1 MTLIHFTI
9 PGPAVG
15 KGRPRFSRK
24 SGAAFTPAKTRNHEA
39 FVKMLAVEAMKEQ
52 AGFVRNAGE
61 ALPLSKP
68 CALIVQIFCT
78 IPPSWPKA
86 KREAAKANIIRPGKP
101 DIDNVIKSIG
111 DAMNGV
117 VYTDDNLIYRVE
129 ATKMFADT
137 ACTTVEVHA

>member
-1 MTLIHFTI
+1 MTLIRFTI
-9 PGPAVG
+9 PGVAHG

-39 FVKMLAVEAMKEQ
+39 FVKMLAVEAMTNSKAWEP
-52 AGFVRNAGE
+52 FETPVR
-61 ALPLSKP
+61 LV
-68 CALIVQIFCT
+68 VQIFCT
-78 IPPSWPKA
+78 IPPSWNKA

-129 ATKMFADT
+129 ATKMFADV

>member
-1 MTLIHFTI
+1 MQAAPSI
-9 PGPAVG
+9 PGPAIG

-39 FVKMLAVEAMKEQ
+39 FVKMLAMEAMGAE
-52 AGFVRNAGE
+52 FDFR
-61 ALPLSKP
+61 PFDTP

-129 ATKMFADT
+129 ATKMFADV

>member
-1 MTLIHFTI
+1 MTLIRFTI
-9 PGPAVG
+9 PGPAIG

-39 FVKMLAVEAMKEQ
+39 FVKMLAVEAMKV
-52 AGFVRNAGE
+52 GGKPSGVTTPPFDT
-61 ALPLSKP
+61 P

-78 IPPSWPKA
+78 IPPSWNKA
-86 KREAAKANIIRPGKP
+86 RREAAKGNIIRPGKP

>member
-1 MTLIHFTI
+1 MTLIRFTI
-9 PGPAVG
+9 PGPAIG

-24 SGAAFTPAKTRNHEA
+24 SGAAFTPEKTRNHEA
-39 FVKMLAVEAMKEQ
+39 FVKMLAAVAAEEASYETPMPLDTP
-52 AGFVRNAGE
+52 VR
-61 ALPLSKP
+61 
-68 CALIVQIFCT
+68 LIVQIFCT

-117 VYTDDNLIYRVE
+117 VYTDDALIYRVE
-129 ATKMFADT
+129 ATKMFADV

>member
-1 MTLIHFTI
+1 MTLIRFTI
-9 PGPAVG
+9 PGPAIG

-39 FVKMLAVEAMKEQ
+39 FVRMLAVEAMEKVFDDK
-52 AGFVRNAGE
+52 AGPFDTPV
-61 ALPLSKP
+61 K
-68 CALIVQIFCT
+68 LIVQIFCT
-78 IPPSWPKA
+78 IPPSWNKA
-86 KREAAKANIIRPGKP
+86 KREAAKANVIRPGKP
-101 DIDNVIKSIG
+101 DLDNVVKSIG

-129 ATKMFADT
+129 ATKMFADV

>member
-1 MTLIHFTI
+1 MTLVRFTI
-9 PGPAVG
+9 PGPAQG

-39 FVKMLAVEAMKEQ
+39 FVKMLAVQAMQ
-52 AGFVRNAGE
+52 DDYNGITYVPRAPFDTPV
-61 ALPLSKP
+61 
-68 CALIVQIFCT
+68 ALIVQIFCT
-78 IPPSWPKA
+78 IPPSWNKA
-86 KREAAKANIIRPGKP
+86 KREAAKANVIRPGKP

-117 VYTDDNLIYRVE
+117 VYTDDSLIYRVE
-129 ATKMFADT
+129 ATKMFADV

>member
-1 MTLIHFTI
+1 MTLIRFTI
-9 PGPAVG
+9 PGPAIG

-39 FVKMLAVEAMKEQ
+39 FVRMLAVAAME
-52 AGFVRNAGE
+52 GE
-61 ALPLSKP
+61 YDVGKPGAEHKPFDKP

>member
-1 MTLIHFTI
+1 MTLIRFTI
-9 PGPAVG
+9 PGPAIG

-39 FVKMLAVEAMKEQ
+39 FVKMLAVQAMMEEHDWSADTQRPPIDTPVK
-52 AGFVRNAGE
+52 
-61 ALPLSKP
+61 
-68 CALIVQIFCT
+68 LIVQIFCT
-78 IPPSWPKA
+78 IPPSWNKV
-86 KREAAKANIIRPGKP
+86 KRALAQANIIRPGKP

-117 VYTDDNLIYRVE
+117 VYTDDALIYRVE
-129 ATKMFADT
+129 ATKMFADV